1 MPGTKIMVCPIC
13 QEHHPVRKPALSRRS
28 LCNLAGGAVLVGL
41 PAWGKM
47 PSVAPKPGNA
57 FSPDQAL
64 ERLMQGNARYVEG
77 VTRRHDFAT
86 ERSALAQG
94 QNPFAGIL
102 SCADSRVGPEFA
114 FDSFRGD
121 LFVVR
126 VAGNF
131 VNEDNLASFEY
142 AVAELSTPLLMVLGH
157 GKCGAVAATIESMRE
172 GTTLPGHLPALVQNL
187 RPAVLEAQKEP
198 GDLLQNAIRDNVR
211 LNVARLQEASP
222 ILNAAVAQK
231 RLRVVGGVYDL
242 ATGRVDV
249 VTA

>member
-1 MPGTKIMVCPIC
+1 MVCPIC
-13 QEHHPVRKPALSRRS
+13 QEHHPARKPALSRRF
-28 LCNLAGGAVLVGL
+28 LFHLAGGAALAGL

-47 PSVAPKPGNA
+47 AGAPPKSANVL
-57 FSPDQAL
+57 SPDAAF
-64 ERLMQGNARYVEG
+64 ERLMQGNTRYVEG
-77 VTRRHDFAT
+77 LTRRHDFAS
-86 ERSALAQG
+86 ERAALAQG

-157 GKCGAVAATIESMRE
+157 GKCGAVAATIASLRD
-172 GTTLPGHLPALVQNL
+172 GTTLPGHLPALVQKL
-187 RPAVLEAQKEP
+187 RPAVEQAQSEP
-198 GDLLQNAIRDNVR
+198 GDLLNNAIRDNVR
-211 LNVARLQEASP
+211 LNTAQLRKASP
-222 ILNAAVAQK
+222 ILSAAVAEG
-231 RLRVVGGVYDL
+231 RLRIVGGVYDL

>member
-1 MPGTKIMVCPIC
+1 MVCPIC
-13 QEHHPVRKPALSRRS
+13 QEHHREPQPPLSRRF
-28 LCNLAGGAVLVGL
+28 LFHLAGGAALAGL
-41 PAWGKM
+41 PAWSKTPGA
-47 PSVAPKPGNA
+47 PPKPANVL
-57 FSPDQAL
+57 SPDAAFQ
-64 ERLMQGNARYVEG
+64 RLMQGNARYVEG
-77 VTRRHDFAT
+77 LTRRHDFAT
-86 ERSALAQG
+86 ERAVLAQG

-102 SCADSRVGPEFA
+102 SCADSRVAPEFA

-157 GKCGAVAATIESMRE
+157 GKCGAVAATIASLRD
-172 GTTLPGHLPALVQNL
+172 GTTLPGHLPALIQQL
-187 RPAVLEAQKEP
+187 RPAVQEAQSEP
-198 GDLLQNAIRDNVR
+198 GDLLHNAIRDNVR
-211 LNVARLQEASP
+211 LNVARLRDASP
-222 ILNAAVAQK
+222 ILSVAVAQN
-231 RLRVVGGVYDL
+231 RLRVIGGVYDL